1 VRNVDGS
8 ITVNNGNGTQT
19 KTLPNGQ
26 QITTPTS
33 LSTVGS
39 FGGVSTNTLLIA
51 GAGLAALL
59 LLRRK

>member
-33 LSTVGS
+33 VSTGG
-39 FGGVSTNTLLIA
+39 FGGISTNTLLLV
-51 GAGLAALL
+51 GAGLAAVL
-59 LLRRK
+59 LLRK

>member
-8 ITVNNGNGTQT
+8 VTVNNGNGTQT

-26 QITTPTS
+26 QITTQTS
-33 LSTVGS
+33 VAAGG
-39 FGGVSTNTLLIA
+39 FGGISTNTLLLV
-51 GAGLAALL
+51 GAGLAAAL